1 MKNQPKKTL
10 LVTALLLVLTLL
22 LAACGES
29 TVAPSAATNTSVAA
43 STSTSASTTTVAAS
57 TTAATVATSTPVV
70 IAIAA
75 QTTATTVAAT
85 NTLTDI
91 NMTATVTPAAPTT
104 TNATTTVAATAKAA
118 TTAVATTAPAAN
130 KTAATT
136 QAVSSGKVPRFEAA
150 ATCPFTLPKGQTDGQ
165 TVKCG
170 YAIVPELHSQPA
182 NGKTVKLPVAVFKSQ
197 SATPAPEPIVFLEG
211 GPGGPIQSIIDLM
224 EGDLLTAFAAKND
237 VILYDQRGAGLAQPS
252 LACPEF
258 LTQDLMDATTVL
270 TSQESAD
277 HTITPAIKCHDRLV
291 SQGINLS
298 AYNSSESAA
307 DINDIRALLSYQKVI
322 LYGSSYGT
330 LLAQTTMRLF
340 PQIVKSTVLDSVVP
354 PNFNVN
360 IQGIAT
366 ISRSFNLL
374 FGACAAD
381 TTCNTKYPDLKNVFS
396 KTVAALNAKPVTVQI
411 TDPNTNQKV
420 DAKATGDK
428 LISSMIILLY
438 ESDAYPLFPQ
448 FIYAIS
454 NGNYAILGPLLSIP
468 LAEEKDISYGMYFS
482 VECSEDWAFS
492 TPNDAKAAEKDAL
505 PELAKDNDISVQAN
519 FTLCQKWNVK
529 KADAAQHALIKSDIP
544 TLVLEG
550 QFDPVT
556 PPAYGQAVAQNLSKS
571 FYVEFPFQGHSQAV
585 PGNACSLAILSG
597 FFAHPTAK
605 PDSTCTSQL
614 SIKF

>member
-1 MKNQPKKTL
+1 MKNHPKKTL
-10 LVTALLLVLTLL
+10 LATVWLLVLTLL

-29 TVAPSAATNTSVAA
+29 TVGPTAAVNTSVAV
-43 STSTSASTTTVAAS
+43 STSANTTSAATTTVANQ
-57 TTAATVATSTPVV
+57 ATSTPVV
-70 IAIAA
+70 IATPAAA
-75 QTTATTVAAT
+75 QTTATTEAAT
-85 NTLTDI
+85 T
-91 NMTATVTPAAPTT
+91 AAPTT
-104 TNATTTVAATAKAA
+104 IATTAAPTTIATTAAPTTTVAATARAA

-130 KTAATT
+130 KTAALRER
-136 QAVSSGKVPRFEAA
+136 QVSGKVPRYEAA
-150 ATCPFTLPKGQTDGQ
+150 ATCPFTLPKGQIDGQ

-170 YAIVPELHSQPA
+170 YAIVPELHSQPN

-224 EGDLLTAFAAKND
+224 EGDLLTAFNAKND

-258 LTQDLMDATTVL
+258 LAQDLADATTVL

-277 HTITPAIKCHDRLV
+277 HTITPAVKCHDRLV
-291 SQGINLS
+291 SQGVNLS

-340 PQIVKSTVLDSVVP
+340 PQIVKSVVLDSVVP
-354 PNFNVN
+354 PSFNVN
-360 IQGIAT
+360 ITGIAT

-374 FGACAAD
+374 FAACAAD

-396 KTVAALNAKPVTVQI
+396 KTVAKLNATPVTVQI

-448 FIYAIS
+448 FIYAIN
-454 NGNYAILGPLLSIP
+454 NGNYNILGPLLSIP

-492 TPNDAKAAEKDAL
+492 TPADAKAAEKDAL
-505 PELAKDNDISVQAN
+505 PELAKDNDIAVQAS

-556 PPAYGQAVAQNLSKS
+556 PPSYGQVVAQNLSKS
-571 FYVEFPFQGHSQAV
+571 FYVEFPYQGHSQAV
-585 PGNACSLAILSG
+585 PGNPCSLAILSG
-597 FFAHPTAK
+597 FFANPTAK
-605 PDSTCTSQL
+605 PDSSCTSQL
-614 SIKF
+614 NIKF